1 MPDVP
6 RRTARWDYNGRMD
19 EQDLRLMEAIA
30 RTRVIRPPQQG
41 LATFG
46 STSVRYYLVTEPSYR
61 ELDVPQE
68 GMEESVVREGVV
80 RAERPKV
87 VTPYYLLRHEGFGD
101 NADHYLQRLAEE
113 IGPDHPGLMYHYKN
127 EGAETVV
134 VSGTVDEVTRRIVD
148 RLEREGRPL
157 EAVITGSDDLWD
169 LSLMKFIYDFTTQSA
184 HVNVSEMRAQGLL
197 RTEGGVPMD
206 ARLRIERHM
215 EEARRGQ
222 RDPRDVHRE
231 IERWGLFEE
240 YQDRFFSLFR

>member
-1 MPDVP
+1 
-6 RRTARWDYNGRMD
+6 MD

-30 RTRVIRPPQQG
+30 STRVIRPPLQG

-61 ELDVPQE
+61 DLDVPHE
-68 GMEESVVREGVV
+68 DRKESVVREGVV
-80 RAERPKV
+80 RAERPQV
-87 VTPYYLLRHEGFGD
+87 VTPYYLLRHDGFGD
-101 NADHYLQRLAEE
+101 NADRYLQRLAEE

-127 EGAETVV
+127 EGAETAV

-148 RLEREGRPL
+148 RLEREGKPL

-169 LSLMKFIYDFTTQSA
+169 LSLMKFIYEFTTQSA
-184 HVNVSEMRAQGLL
+184 QANVSEMRAKGLL

-206 ARLRIERHM
+206 ARIRIERLI
-215 EEARRGQ
+215 EEARRGE

-231 IERWGLFEE
+231 IERWGLFDE

>member
-1 MPDVP
+1 MPEE
-6 RRTARWDYNGRMD
+6 ARSAACPDYNESMD
-19 EQDLRLMEAIA
+19 EQDVRLMEAIA
-30 RTRVIRPPQQG
+30 STRVVRPPLQG

-61 ELDVPQE
+61 DLDVPHE
-68 GMEESVVREGVV
+68 GQKESVVREGVV

-101 NADHYLQRLAEE
+101 NADRYLQRLAEE
-113 IGPDHPGLMYHYKN
+113 IGPDHPGLMYNYKN
-127 EGAETVV
+127 EGAETAV
-134 VSGTVDEVTRRIVD
+134 VSGTVEEVTRRIVD
-148 RLEREGRPL
+148 RLEKEGKPL

-169 LSLMKFIYDFTTQSA
+169 LSLMKFIYELTTQSA
-184 HVNVSEMRAQGLL
+184 QANVSEMRAKGLL

-206 ARLRIERHM
+206 ARVRIERLI

-222 RDPRDVHRE
+222 REPRDVHRE

-240 YQDRFFSLFR
+240 YQDRFFTLFR